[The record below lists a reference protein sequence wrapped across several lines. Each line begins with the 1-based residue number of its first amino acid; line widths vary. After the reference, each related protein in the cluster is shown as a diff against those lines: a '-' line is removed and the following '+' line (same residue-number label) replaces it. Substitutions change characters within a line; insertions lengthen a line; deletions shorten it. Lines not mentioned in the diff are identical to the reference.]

1 MLLIVKI
8 KNYIGS
14 ILKEKELFLIYARD
28 SIWECTLNILEE
40 VTFGFLFFNEL
51 TSLLLIYFKN

>member
-14 ILKEKELFLIYARD
+14 ILKEKELFLIYARER
-28 SIWECTLNILEE
+28 IWKYTLNVLEE
-40 VTFGFLFFNEL
+40 EV
-51 TSLLLIYFKN
+51 